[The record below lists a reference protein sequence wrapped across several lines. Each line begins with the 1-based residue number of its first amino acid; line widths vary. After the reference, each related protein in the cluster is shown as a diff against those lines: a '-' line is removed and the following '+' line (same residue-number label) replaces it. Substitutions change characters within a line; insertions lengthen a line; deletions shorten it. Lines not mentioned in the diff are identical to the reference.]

1 MKLNKL
7 ILPALLIAIFGLLY
21 FFYFSP
27 KDELGMFSNFDTNNN
42 ANKDI
47 IVKVLHDKGFIQD
60 QASSSSIFY
69 VEDGAGKQVRVSG
82 PLILPPGM
90 DVTNRVTLRGHYNGD
105 YFHAHEV
112 RIRN

>member
-7 ILPALLIAIFGLLY
+7 ILPSLVTAILVLLY

-27 KDELGMFSNFDTNNN
+27 KDELGLFSNFDTNNN

-47 IVKVLHDKGFIQD
+47 IVKLIHNKGFLQD
-60 QASSSSIFY
+60 QSNGQTVFY
-69 VEDGAGKQVRVSG
+69 VEDGAGKQVRVAG
-82 PLILPPGM
+82 PLILPPGI
-90 DVTNRVTLRGHYNGD
+90 DVTSRVTLRGHYNGD

-112 RIRN
+112 SIRN